1 MQRGIDVT
9 DRRFVQGQREYNEV
23 DLFLEDVV
31 SSDRRIPLATNP
43 RICKLCLV
51 DVPMEQG

>member
-1 MQRGIDVT
+1 MRRGIDVT
-9 DRRFVQGQREYNEV
+9 DRRLLEAKERHNEM

-31 SSDRRIPLATNP
+31 PSERIQLAAGP

-51 DVPMEQG
+51 DVPMKQG